1 LAEAAQDQQLSLAI
15 EESADSDN
23 TVTTSRE
30 AWSRASAP

>member
-23 TVTTSRE
+23 TVITSSE
-30 AWSRASAP
+30 AWSWTSVP